1 MYAKDDGNGDV
12 SNIRKK
18 KRTLCS
24 NAKGMGERMQQKIKE
39 MLIKIKDVLVSV
51 WHSYKRMRQENNIYF
66 NILVGLVFFAIVGTG
81 VCMVANA
88 REAAA
93 LRQVEIQKEKE
104 AQEKKKAEEEA
115 KKAEEAANLF
125 PAEERFDSV
134 YLYPCETENIKEKSC
149 FAEPAKQPEEEFSSS
164 ETLWKCFCGSIQE
177 NTANS
182 QYDLP

>member
-1 MYAKDDGNGDV
+1 MYAKDAGNSDV

-18 KRTLCS
+18 KSVVYS
-24 NAKGMGERMQQKIKE
+24 NAEGLGERMQQKIKE

-88 REAAA
+88 REVAA
-93 LRQVEIQKEKE
+93 LRQVEMQKEKE

-115 KKAEEAANLF
+115 KKAEEAAKKARAAAKTAA
-125 PAEERFDSV
+125 AE
-134 YLYPCETENIKEKSC
+134 
-149 FAEPAKQPEEEFSSS
+149 A
-164 ETLWKCFCGSIQE
+164 
-177 NTANS
+177 
-182 QYDLP
+182 

>member
-115 KKAEEAANLF
+115 KKAEEAAK
-125 PAEERFDSV
+125 AERD
-134 YLYPCETENIKEKSC
+134 KSMSL
-149 FAEPAKQPEEEFSSS
+149 QPGVAVGTMMMRKSF
-164 ETLWKCFCGSIQE
+164 I
-177 NTANS
+177 
-182 QYDLP
+182 